1 MPPEMLTPLAQ
12 LGLAGTVIFALGYA
26 VLKLYNRNIE
36 LQDSLADLGKES
48 VKANEQLTSALNQM
62 AEVNRA
68 TVQTVQQLSGQVQQ
82 LVWTSGF
89 GKQHK
94 QGAE

>member
-1 MPPEMLTPLAQ
+1 MPPELLTPLAQ

-26 VLKLYNRNIE
+26 VLKLYNRNNE
-36 LQDSLADLGKES
+36 LQETLAELGKDS

-68 TVQTVQQLSGQVQQ
+68 TVSTVQQLNGSVQR
-82 LVWTSGF
+82 LEWSLGF
-89 GKQHK
+89 GKHK